1 MSYDIYLETEDG
13 EICVSSQRIQEGGT
27 QVMGGTK
34 ECHLNITYNY
44 STLYRLTLDKEKGL
58 RWLHGKTGR
67 DTIGRLE
74 NAVELLGTNQYERTV
89 DNCDRCGFHTG
100 IGDGLA
106 DPYSKENR
114 RHDYWAPTAGNA
126 GYALNILLGWA
137 KENPDGKWWGD

>member
-13 EICVSSQRIQEGGT
+13 VCVSSQHIQEGGT

-74 NAVELLGTNQYERTV
+74 NAVELLGTHQYERCV
-89 DNCDRCGFHTG
+89 DNCDKCGSRCGYG
-100 IGDGLA
+100 EGLS
-106 DPYSKENR
+106 DPMLPENR
-114 RHDYWAPTAGNA
+114 RSDYWAPTAGNA
-126 GYALNILLGWA
+126 GHALNILLGWA
-137 KENPDGKWWGD
+137 KENPNGKWWGD

>member
-1 MSYDIYLETEDG
+1 
-13 EICVSSQRIQEGGT
+13 
-27 QVMGGTK
+27 MGGTS

-44 STLYRLTLDKEKGL
+44 STLYRLTLDNHEGL
-58 RWLHGKTGR
+58 RWLHGKTGK

-74 NAVELLGTNQYERTV
+74 NAVELLGTNQYTRTV
-89 DNCDRCGFHTG
+89 DNCDRCGFHIG

-106 DPYSKENR
+106 DPFSEENR

-137 KENPDGKWWGD
+137 KENPNGTWSGD